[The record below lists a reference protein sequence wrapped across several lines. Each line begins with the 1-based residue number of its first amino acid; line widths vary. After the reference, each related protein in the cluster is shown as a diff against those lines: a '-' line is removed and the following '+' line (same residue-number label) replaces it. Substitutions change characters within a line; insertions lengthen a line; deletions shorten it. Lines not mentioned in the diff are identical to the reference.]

1 MNREERGPWYLLTA
15 LIIGVALGVA
25 FAWLVAPVEYINT
38 SPESLRDDYK
48 DQFRS
53 LVAAAYVFNGDLAR
67 ARARLVLL
75 GDQDLQAAV
84 SLQAERAMAQGQ
96 PDSEAFN
103 LGLLSAALSQGPTP
117 RPLPGLDPNE
127 SGTLTPSP
135 TPQLDPTITPS
146 MTATRAG

>member
-15 LIIGVALGVA
+15 LIIGAALGVA

-67 ARARLVLL
+67 ARARLIVLN
-75 GDQDLQAAV
+75 DEDLQAAV
-84 SLQAERAMAQGQ
+84 ALQAERALAQGGA
-96 PDSEAFN
+96 DSEAHN
-103 LGLLSAALSQGPTP
+103 LSLLSAALSQRPTP
-117 RPLPGLDPNE
+117 RPQPP
-127 SGTLTPSP
+127 PSLRS
-135 TPQLDPTITPS
+135 Q
-146 MTATRAG
+146 AH